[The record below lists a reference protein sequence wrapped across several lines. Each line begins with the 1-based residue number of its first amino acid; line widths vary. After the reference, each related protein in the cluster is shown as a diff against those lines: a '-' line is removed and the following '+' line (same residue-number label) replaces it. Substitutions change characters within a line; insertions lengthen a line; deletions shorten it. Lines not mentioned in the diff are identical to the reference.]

1 MSQKGLERTLSL
13 LYKLYLFLN
22 YFQPVTIVNVYTLH
36 PGPVL
41 INHVLESLVQRHFA
55 ISVLMRVKKSPRGV
69 SYTGALC
76 VVTQRSSLLLPL
88 YVPTQ
93 RTAVEQ
99 TLYPKATM
107 LRKKRE
113 SSYQWKYFV
122 SISSN
127 KKHTSEIKR
136 GLPSKQCWAI
146 YIADRVAHALKF
158 DEKCSIIDPVKSF
171 SFFNISKKD
180 MLWKCIK
187 KVFIRTRT
195 RKELYISLF

>member
-88 YVPTQ
+88 TC
-93 RTAVEQ
+93 RHKERLWSRLC
-99 TLYPKATM
+99 TLRPQCCV
-107 LRKKRE
+107 KRE
-113 SSYQWKYFV
+113 DH
-122 SISSN
+122 
-127 KKHTSEIKR
+127 HTSE
-136 GLPSKQCWAI
+136 
-146 YIADRVAHALKF
+146 
-158 DEKCSIIDPVKSF
+158 
-171 SFFNISKKD
+171 NI
-180 MLWKCIK
+180 L
-187 KVFIRTRT
+187 
-195 RKELYISLF
+195 SLFLRTKNIQANSREDCRQNSVGLFILPIGSPTP

>member
-1 MSQKGLERTLSL
+1 M
-13 LYKLYLFLN
+13 
-22 YFQPVTIVNVYTLH
+22 
-36 PGPVL
+36 L
-41 INHVLESLVQRHFA
+41 INHVWESLVQRHFA
-55 ISVLMRVKKSPRGV
+55 ISVLMRGKKSPRSV
-69 SYTGALC
+69 RYIAVLC
-76 VVTQRSSLLLPL
+76 VVTQRSSLLVPC

-99 TLYPKATM
+99 AIYPKATI
-107 LRKKRE
+107 LRKKRG

-127 KKHTSEIKR
+127 KKHTSKLKR

-146 YIADRVAHALKF
+146 YIADRVAHAMKF
-158 DEKCSIIDPVKSF
+158 DEKSSIIDPVKSS
-171 SFFNISKKD
+171 SFFNISKKG

-187 KVFIRTRT
+187 KGFIWTRT